1 MCLWAPL
8 LAVTAAVTAR
18 FSALAR
24 LVRIS
29 RVGVMVVSGA
39 MSWTGLPGKIGDGG
53 REFLSVA
60 GSGSL
65 ALALGGWA
73 PAAASPSWSG
83 SGIRGHHPNWVPREG
98 TLERWLEQLHAF
110 GPVRATGTP
119 QARAFEEWLA
129 DRFGSLGCHVDRDPY
144 RLTSWEAD
152 VDQDCSISIVEDDGS
167 QRDVGV
173 VGYFPFAATTRG
185 TGPVSGRVL
194 YAGSGPNAAAQVIAD
209 TSAEEL
215 AEAVVVI
222 DMPID
227 PVYSDVDTYDRYPA
241 SFPDPLPTSP
251 LRPASGAVFFSRP
264 DIVMNE
270 LDGRCRGL
278 VLCYTNISNEA
289 ARHNYLP
296 FSGPHRR
303 IPGLWVG
310 ADGSSYLQ
318 SVSGRATLT
327 MRLDATLTPDA
338 RTDTLIATLP
348 GRSDDVIFMTS
359 HTDGPNEV
367 NDNGALGLLALATY
381 AARVPRRHRQR
392 THVFALP
399 TGHYARGALAD
410 PDTGSGK
417 QAGTPGVL
425 RDHPEITERI
435 VAHMAIEQM
444 AAREWLDLP
453 SGYGP
458 TGLPAYEMWIPTP
471 DTADTVGQLFLAST
485 EGEDPEFSRS
495 ALAASFPGGEGA
507 SLRAMGI
514 PGIGLMG
521 FPHYFFI
528 ADPEDGVIGKLD
540 PQIMHNQVSILSKLM
555 VLMDRLSVDQLNG
568 QAAVTD
574 EDLFGPPGLGPP
586 SR

>member
-1 MCLWAPL
+1 M
-8 LAVTAAVTAR
+8 
-18 FSALAR
+18 S
-24 LVRIS
+24 
-29 RVGVMVVSGA
+29 MVEADLGSGA
-39 MSWTGLPGKIGDGG
+39 MDTSAERDPQRLSRRRLLGTAGG
-53 REFLSVA
+53 A
-60 GSGSL
+60 SL
-65 ALALGGWA
+65 ALALGRWA
-73 PAAASPSWSG
+73 PAGAAPG
-83 SGIRGHHPNWVPREG
+83 RPRPRIRGHHPNWVPDTR
-98 TLERWLEQLHAF
+98 TLTQWLDQLHGF
-110 GPVRATGTP
+110 GPVRATGTA
-119 QARAFEEWLA
+119 QARAFEDWLA
-129 DRFGSLGCHVDRDPY
+129 DRFASLGCHIDRDPY

-152 VDQDCSISIVEDDGS
+152 VDRDCSITVVEDGGS
-167 QRDVGV
+167 EQTVEV
-173 VGYFPFAATTRG
+173 VGYFPFAATTRD

-194 YAGSGPNAAAQVIAD
+194 YAGAGPDAAADVIAR
-209 TSAEEL
+209 TPAEEL
-215 AEAVVVI
+215 AEAIVVI

-227 PVYSDVDTYDRYPA
+227 PAHSDVDSYDRYPV

-264 DIVMNE
+264 DVAMSD

-278 VLCYTNISNEA
+278 VLCYTNVSNAA

-296 FSGPHRR
+296 FSGPHRGV
-303 IPGLWVG
+303 PGLWVG

-348 GRSDDVIFMTS
+348 GRSDEVIFVTS

-381 AARVPRRHRQR
+381 ASRVPRRHRQR
-392 THVFALP
+392 THVFSLP

-410 PDTGSGK
+410 PETGSGR
-417 QAGTPGVL
+417 QAGTSGVL
-425 RDHPEITERI
+425 RDHPDITERI
-435 VAHMAIEQM
+435 VAHMAVEQM
-444 AAREWLDLP
+444 AASEWLDLE

-471 DTADTVGQLFLAST
+471 DVADRVGEMFLAAT
-485 EGEDPEFSRS
+485 HGEDPDLSRS
-495 ALAASFPGGEGA
+495 VLAASFPGGEGA

-528 ADPEDGVIGKLD
+528 AAPDTGVIHKLD
-540 PQIMHNQVSILSKLM
+540 PHIMHNQVSILSKLM
-555 VLMDRLSVDQLNG
+555 VMMDRLTVEQLNG
-568 QAAVTD
+568 RATITD
-574 EDLFGPPGLGPP
+574 EDLFGPPGLGPGP
-586 SR
+586 R